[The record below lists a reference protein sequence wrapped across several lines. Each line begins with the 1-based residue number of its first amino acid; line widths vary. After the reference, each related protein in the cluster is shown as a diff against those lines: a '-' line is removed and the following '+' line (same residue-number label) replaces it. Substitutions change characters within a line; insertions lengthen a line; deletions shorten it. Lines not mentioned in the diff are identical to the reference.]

1 MSYFINFLKETFDF
15 FSTAFYFAPKFLP
28 GVWMTLQLSFYSI
41 LLGTLFGLLATLL
54 KLSKKKVLMKVTD
67 IYITV
72 VRGTPLL
79 LQLIFIFSALPQLG
93 IEFDRFPSAVI
104 GLAFHSGAY
113 ISEIFRGAIASID
126 QGQREASRA
135 LGMTK
140 LQSMRRIILPQ
151 AFKRSIPALGNQ
163 FIIAIKDS
171 SLASAITI
179 TEVIM
184 LTRQFASASFD
195 SFPIF
200 FVAAFYYLIITMV
213 LTKLLS
219 YVEKRLKVNER

>member
-1 MSYFINFLKETFDF
+1 MHYFTNFYEMIVEF
-15 FSTAFYFAPKFLP
+15 FSTVLNFMPKFLP

-41 LLGTLFGLLATLL
+41 LLGTLFGLLATIL
-54 KLSKKKVLMKVTD
+54 KLSKKKILMQLID
-67 IYITV
+67 CYITI

-93 IEFDRFPSAVI
+93 IEFDSFSSAII

-113 ISEIFRGAIASID
+113 ISEIFRGAIESID
-126 QGQREASRA
+126 KGQNEAAKA

-140 LQSMRRIILPQ
+140 LQAMRRIILPQ

-179 TEVIM
+179 TEIIM
-184 LTRQFASASFD
+184 LTRQYASIKFD
-195 SFPIF
+195 AFPIF
-200 FVAAFYYLIITMV
+200 FVAALYYLIITLS
-213 LTKLLS
+213 LTKLLA
-219 YVEKRLKVNER
+219 YIEKRLKVNER

>member
-1 MSYFINFLKETFDF
+1 MPYFLNFGEGLFEF
-15 FSTAFYFAPKFLP
+15 FTTVFNFIPKFLP
-28 GVWMTLQLSFYSI
+28 GVWMTLQLSLYSI
-41 LLGTLFGLLATLL
+41 LLGTLVGILATML
-54 KLSKKKVLMKVTD
+54 KLSKKKILMRLID
-67 IYITV
+67 CYITL

-93 IEFDRFPSAVI
+93 IELDSFSSAII

-113 ISEIFRGAIASID
+113 ISEIFRGAIESID
-126 QGQREASRA
+126 RGQSEAAKA

-140 LQSMRRIILPQ
+140 LQAMRRIILPQ

-179 TEVIM
+179 TEIIM
-184 LTRQFASASFD
+184 LTRQYASIKFD
-195 SFPIF
+195 AFPIF
-200 FVAAFYYLIITMV
+200 FVAALYYLIITLS
-213 LTKLLS
+213 LTKLLA
-219 YVEKRLKVNER
+219 YIEKRLKVNER

>member
-1 MSYFINFLKETFDF
+1 MNYFINLFQPVFDF
-15 FSTAFYFAPKFLP
+15 FSTVLHFTPKFLP

-41 LLGTLFGLLATLL
+41 LLGTLFGLFATLL

-67 IYITV
+67 AYITI

-93 IEFDRFPSAVI
+93 IELDRFPSAII

-113 ISEIFRGAIASID
+113 ISEIFRGAIESID
-126 QGQREASRA
+126 PGQREAARA

-179 TEVIM
+179 TEIIM
-184 LTRQFASASFD
+184 LTRQYASASFK

-200 FVAAFYYLIITMV
+200 FVAACYYLVITMS
-213 LTKLLS
+213 LTKLLT
-219 YVEKRLKVNER
+219 YIEKRLKVNER